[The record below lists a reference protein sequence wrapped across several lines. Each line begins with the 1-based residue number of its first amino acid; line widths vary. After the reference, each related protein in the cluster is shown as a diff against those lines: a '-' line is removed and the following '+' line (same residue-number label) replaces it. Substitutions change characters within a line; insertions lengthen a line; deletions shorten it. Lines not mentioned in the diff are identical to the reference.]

1 MNKIIRNA
9 ILLGLGAAS
18 LTKEKVE
25 KTVKGFV
32 KKGKI
37 NTKEGK
43 ALVRALLGQAKKEK
57 ARVSSLLKTEG
68 KKLVKEAETVTKN
81 EVKILKARIA
91 KLEKKVKKR

>member
-25 KTVKGFV
+25 KTVKSFV

-37 NTKEGK
+37 NSNEGK
-43 ALVRALLGQAKKEK
+43 ALVRTLLGEAKKEK
-57 ARVSSLLKTEG
+57 NRVTSLLKREG
-68 KKLVKEAETVTKN
+68 KKLAKEAETVSKG
-81 EVKILKARIA
+81 EIRILKARIA
-91 KLEKKVKKR
+91 KLEKKVKK